1 MILALLLF
9 YLQVFCPISLV
20 QYQRISTFDYEIEL
34 NYVFDYIKWHE
45 GFTEYIIDDVGY
57 PATCYGCRLLYIN
70 EQLEYPVTRQKCDSI
85 LADLF
90 YENMGYIK
98 YHFPELE
105 NNQLFALSHLSYA
118 VGIGQMLSKKVYFD
132 GKLNQY
138 RLYNL
143 RKVDRTLP
151 QFRALRVWE
160 YKLFY
165 KEYPDI
171 IVSKLE
177 LEL

>member
-1 MILALLLF
+1 MILALLFF
-9 YLQVFCPISLV
+9 YLQVFGPLSLV
-20 QYQRISTFDYEIEL
+20 EYQRISTFDYETEL

-45 GFTEYIIDDVGY
+45 GYSPYPIDDVGY
-57 PATCYGCRLLYIN
+57 WAACYGNRIIYIK
-70 EQLEYPVTRQKCDSI
+70 EQLTYPASKEKCHCVLRDM
-85 LADLF
+85 F
-90 YENMGYIK
+90 YENMGYVK

-105 NNQLFALSHLSYA
+105 NNQLFALAHLAYA
-118 VGIGQMLSKKVYFD
+118 VGIGQMLSKKVYSD
-132 GKLNQY
+132 GKLNRY

-143 RKVDRTLP
+143 RKVDRTLS

-160 YKLFY
+160 YDLFY

-177 LEL
+177 L